1 MFYNI
6 DKADETPAIQV
17 GPLKTTGREV
27 GVSIFTALITFPPS
41 FLVVLIFRNSRRSG
55 VEHDQFD
62 VNEGNKRFRLRHFCI
77 YIAWFIC
84 IVGSLVAALIVIF
97 YSIQWRGETSSRLLA
112 SIFLTTTEDV
122 FVSQPVEIVFISVLL
137 ALRLTSRKKEPV
149 EQHDD
154 SSEGLSS
161 DSDSSQTL
169 FNTSKEKIES
179 QRKYRVTE
187 RKTNTFARDMVFS

>member
-1 MFYNI
+1 MLSSAMFYNI
-6 DKADETPAIQV
+6 GNANETPAIQV
-17 GPLKTTGREV
+17 GPLKMTGREV

-55 VEHDQFD
+55 VAHDEFD
-62 VNEGNKRFRLRHFCI
+62 VNEGNKRCRLRHFCI

-84 IVGSLVAALIVIF
+84 IVSSLVAALIVIF
-97 YSIQWRGETSSRLLA
+97 SSIQWRGETSSRWLA

-122 FVSQPVEIVFISVLL
+122 FVSQPVKIVFISVLL

-149 EQHDD
+149 EQHDY
-154 SSEGLSS
+154 SSEGPSS

-169 FNTSKEKIES
+169 FNTCKEK
-179 QRKYRVTE
+179 
-187 RKTNTFARDMVFS
+187 N